1 MATISIQ
8 VKLPQVVDT
17 LEIEL
22 PYYCKSGSTLFSI
35 KSETEVVQVSIY
47 RTINSAHIYTKNW
60 LPTELDKFETTVIT
74 REEFMEALNEA
85 NNIINSCI

>member
-85 NNIINSCI
+85 YNIINATI